1 MTHVQLV
8 RAAAALVHAW
18 ILPGKKAKEVKMGCG
33 CGKKF
38 SKPGLNVQTP
48 QSVLDEIAKRLKDKQ
63 NAPSPKT
70 GSKNAGKNK

>member
-1 MTHVQLV
+1 
-8 RAAAALVHAW
+8 
-18 ILPGKKAKEVKMGCG
+18 MGCG